1 MIYMSRHHLGWVS
14 QNHGF
19 QYTIDGE
26 LFKEIGGTP
35 ILGHLQFGDVKI
47 EEISGTLDFK
57 MWTKI

>member
-1 MIYMSRHHLGWVS
+1 MGGYP